1 MDKHNMNLVKIRVE
15 RDSLQATLMQTN
27 ANYWKLKAKK
37 DSLSVEHNKL
47 QKDYENMEQTLL
59 KQ

>member
-1 MDKHNMNLVKIRVE
+1 MDKHNMNLVKIKVE

-37 DSLSVEHNKL
+37 EMRSPTSIRYLRWKRSYHHSSMNL
-47 QKDYENMEQTLL
+47 
-59 KQ
+59 